1 MRILQ
6 ASYNGYSRG
15 IALGVLFA
23 FASPGRLT
31 GLCNHQEWLINPS
44 MARPLKAAVNIQNL
58 LKVERVLIVNK
69 HTEKNELIE
78 KLVRKI
84 TDDYPS
90 LSPEFLLDKILQ
102 REQGISTTM
111 DTGLSIPHA
120 RVDGIDNFIVAM
132 AVVPEGIID
141 PASPGAPIKA
151 VFLFL
156 SPADATFFQKHLQ
169 LLSILSAK
177 FQPEFIE
184 RLVLLKT
191 AAQVMHAVSE
201 EGE

>member
-1 MRILQ
+1 
-6 ASYNGYSRG
+6 
-15 IALGVLFA
+15 
-23 FASPGRLT
+23 
-31 GLCNHQEWLINPS
+31 

-69 HTEKNELIE
+69 HTEKKELID

-84 TDDYPS
+84 TGDYPS
-90 LSPEFLLDKILQ
+90 LSPEFLLDRILQ

-120 RVDGIDNFIVAM
+120 RVDGIDNFIVAV

-141 PASPGAPIKA
+141 PASPGVPIK
-151 VFLFL
+151 VMFLFL
-156 SPADATFFQKHLQ
+156 SPSDATFFQKHLQ

-177 FQPEFIE
+177 FSPEFIE
-184 RLVLLKT
+184 RLVSLKT
-191 AAQVMHAVSE
+191 AAQIMHAVA